1 MLGNNNTNGKR
12 KPEHGQWCEYYVAD
26 TGRMH
31 YIPIYKR
38 TAKRMEAKII
48 ISVLYFIGVPTYVL
62 GILANI
68 GWLQIDNWK
77 ATVLFVLAAMFAVAK
92 IFFYCLRQWQQYLMR
107 KKELRK

>member
-1 MLGNNNTNGKR
+1 MGDSNNNISGKSER
-12 KPEHGQWCEYYVAD
+12 KGWGNYFVAD

-31 YIPIYKR
+31 YFPVHKR

-48 ISVLYFIGVPTYVL
+48 IGILYFIGVPTYVL

-68 GWLQIDNWK
+68 GWLSIDNWK
-77 ATVLFVLAAMFAVAK
+77 ATILFILAAMFAVAK